1 MRCILP
7 ISIDKTAPRQQRAEM
22 ETPCSGRWEAPR
34 CCLERAVD
42 LDGYLPR
49 RERWGTQRGGCPP
62 VSRPHA
68 PSARRD

>member
-1 MRCILP
+1 MRCILL

-42 LDGYLPR
+42 LDGCAYRGESAGELSEEVVPR
-49 RERWGTQRGGCPP
+49 
-62 VSRPHA
+62 
-68 PSARRD
+68 